1 MHHPTHQTYKEFR
14 VEHRDLC
21 SCYLLCAHVRPIHSV
36 QARVKQ
42 LADANKGKMAPE
54 DYITTLPASPT
65 ELLASH
71 PHVAK
76 KLFDSNNLPVQ
87 SHPIPTD
94 IAYFVRGR
102 IKLRP
107 QRQPAQGDLQLQAP
121 SGRPISGNAD
131 DGRTAQAHTH
141 MHACLPNYT
150 ENTVKKPDEIRVL
163 FIDSKLALSTA
174 RIFCGP
180 IYTPHVYATRQE

>member
-1 MHHPTHQTYKEFR
+1 M
-14 VEHRDLC
+14 C

-76 KLFDSNNLPVQ
+76 KLFDRNNLPVQ

-121 SGRPISGNAD
+121 SSRPSQEMQMMAGLRKPTRIC
-131 DGRTAQAHTH
+131 
-141 MHACLPNYT
+141 MHACLIT
-150 ENTVKKPDEIRVL
+150 QKIR
-163 FIDSKLALSTA
+163 
-174 RIFCGP
+174 
-180 IYTPHVYATRQE
+180 